1 MAAPIPPLLRPERIP
16 KGPQVRYWRETDWG
30 PPPQLPGVMT
40 MEEAHSALA
49 RWMMKPWK
57 CEKCGATGE
66 GDAVNWFIDEEVE
79 HCLTGCN
86 GSLRAERS

>member
-30 PPPQLPGVMT
+30 PPPQLP
-40 MEEAHSALA
+40 A
-49 RWMMKPWK
+49 RSSMSYLFTNPHPWK
-57 CEKCGATGE
+57 CDRCDATGM
-66 GDAVNWFIDEEVE
+66 GDDSDGFAHEEVE